1 MISLTLCTAHD
12 FRARL
17 PFPRVARE
25 PPLLLACGVTIPSGV
40 SVLRSNQP
48 LEAMN
53 KYLKNP
59 EFICLILGE

>member
-1 MISLTLCTAHD
+1 MISLILCTAHD

-25 PPLLLACGVTIPSGV
+25 PPLLACGVTIPSGV

-53 KYLKNP
+53 KYLKKP